1 MKQRIEK
8 WRAKIKRVTSG
19 VIVKERRGK
28 RRRGRERSED

>member
-19 VIVKERRGK
+19 VIVKEKNREEKKREGK
-28 RRRGRERSED
+28 K